1 MLQNYS
7 AELPPVLTTRV
18 TGSFTGLG
26 VYPALSCDMRRFLLS
41 LSQDHP
47 LAERNV
53 RLHCELSGPAVKSPG
68 HSDDWKCVQ
77 SNTIH
82 SEAKQSNIV
91 HLKANFL
98 KNGLLGHE
106 QALAGSF
113 LIQAQIK
120 TRAMLSQGS
129 N

>member
-1 MLQNYS
+1 M
-7 AELPPVLTTRV
+7 
-18 TGSFTGLG
+18 
-26 VYPALSCDMRRFLLS
+26 
-41 LSQDHP
+41 
-47 LAERNV
+47 AERNV

-77 SNTIH
+77 S
-82 SEAKQSNIV
+82 EAKAKQSNIV